1 MYKVCR
7 AGSTTSRAVGLAAA
21 GVMCFSSC
29 AVTQAHEKSFGQ
41 QHSRQFKRQERFSEF
56 STGEALKNMGD
67 L

>member
-7 AGSTTSRAVGLAAA
+7 AGSATSRAVGLAAA
-21 GVMCFSSC
+21 GVMCSGSC

-41 QHSRQFKRQERFSEF
+41 QQSRQFKRQERFSEF